1 VRDDQ
6 EHGAAA
12 AAREEAARQTVW
24 LAAMLVAIPVLAWA
38 ERRFT
43 NPDALKMMRMR
54 AALTAQKACA
64 AAAAELLELAD
75 RARKAYDREC
85 A

>member
-1 VRDDQ
+1 MDEPRDG
-6 EHGAAA
+6 GAAA

-24 LAAMLVAIPVLAWA
+24 LAAMLLAIPLLAWA
-38 ERRFT
+38 ERKLT
-43 NPDALKMMRMR
+43 SPDALKTMRMR
-54 AALTAQKACA
+54 AYRETEKLCAQSARNWWQL
-64 AAAAELLELAD
+64 AE